1 MTDLLDLVILFDQNG
16 YIEDLVLPEE
26 VTQQFE
32 TGADFLEHYGVN
44 GMKWGV
50 RRSVTGHIKNRPTA
64 AKSDQKQVGW
74 DDAQP
79 TKERQKAYEDTY
91 RAAARNIKYGTRT
104 LNRDPRFAGQNFRKD
119 SPLRREYYNEYSKM
133 VAEQLNASATKKGR
147 SPNGKLQLRFDY
159 NVENQQTA
167 TAAVART
174 ETISGRFDTRKT
186 AKTTLKDAR
195 KDVNMKRA
203 ENRDKVKAA
212 KAATK
217 AELALEREKKRA
229 ASVKHGDDE
238 LDFSD
243 PTATFLEH
251 YGVKG
256 MKWGV
261 IRGPKALRK
270 LNNPSKLKPN
280 TVEVVSKGGLR
291 KLDNPAK
298 RKGNTIEVVPKP
310 VTAKTRHIQAKA
322 KQLAEEENRRNNRNE
337 LVRKRDV
344 TTMTDGE
351 INAFLNRLQLESRY
365 KQATM
370 TQSDK
375 RKAATKAFMKRV
387 LADSAAEVSK
397 ALVKQ
402 QMSKALSGAL
412 PSAKGAAKTEKKKAT
427 K

>member
-16 YIEDLVLPEE
+16 YVEDLLLPEE
-26 VTQQFE
+26 VAEQFE
-32 TGADFLEHYGVN
+32 NGEDFLEHYGVK

-91 RAAARNIKYGTRT
+91 RAAARNIRYGTRT

-133 VAEQLNASATKKGR
+133 VAEQLNAAATKKGR

-186 AKTTLKDAR
+186 AKTALKDAR

-280 TVEVVSKGGLR
+280 TVEVV
-291 KLDNPAK
+291 
-298 RKGNTIEVVPKP
+298 PKP

-351 INAFLNRLQLESRY
+351 INAFLNRLQLEARY
-365 KQATM
+365 QQATM

>member
-16 YIEDLVLPEE
+16 YVEDLLLPEE

-32 TGADFLEHYGVN
+32 TGEDFLEHYGVK

-64 AKSDQKQVGW
+64 ARGDRTQVGW

-133 VAEQLNASATKKGR
+133 VAEQLNAVATKKGR

-174 ETISGRFDTRKT
+174 ETISGRYDTRKT
-186 AKTTLKDAR
+186 AKTALKGAR
-195 KDVNMKRA
+195 KDVDMKRA

-217 AELALEREKKRA
+217 AELAREREKKRA
-229 ASVKHGDDE
+229 ASVSHSDDE

-243 PTATFLEH
+243 ATATFLEH

-270 LNNPSKLKPN
+270 LDNTKKLKPN
-280 TVEVVSKGGLR
+280 TVEL
-291 KLDNPAK
+291 
-298 RKGNTIEVVPKP
+298 VPKP
-310 VTAKTRHIQAKA
+310 VTPKTRHIQAKA

-337 LVRKRDV
+337 LIRKRDV
-344 TTMTDGE
+344 TTMKDGE
-351 INAFLNRLQLESRY
+351 IVAFLNRVQLEARY
-365 KQATM
+365 QQATM
-370 TQSDK
+370 SRSDK
-375 RKAATKAFMKRV
+375 RKAATKAFLKKA

-397 ALVKQ
+397 ALVKK
-402 QMSKALSGAL
+402 QMEKVLSGAM
-412 PSAKGAAKTEKKKAT
+412 PSVKGAVKTTKKAT

>member
-16 YIEDLVLPEE
+16 YVEDLLLPEE
-26 VTQQFE
+26 VAEQFE
-32 TGADFLEHYGVN
+32 NGEDFLEHYGVK

-64 AKSDQKQVGW
+64 ARGDRTQVGW

-133 VAEQLNASATKKGR
+133 VAEQLNAAATKKGR

-186 AKTTLKDAR
+186 AKTALKDAR

-270 LNNPSKLKPN
+270 LDNPKKLKPN
-280 TVEVVSKGGLR
+280 TV
-291 KLDNPAK
+291 
-298 RKGNTIEVVPKP
+298 EVVPKP

-351 INAFLNRLQLESRY
+351 INAFLNRLQLEARY
-365 KQATM
+365 QQATM

-375 RKAATKAFMKRV
+375 RKAATKAFMKRI
-387 LADSAAEVSK
+387 LADSAAEVTK

>member
-16 YIEDLVLPEE
+16 YVEDLLLPEE
-26 VTQQFE
+26 VVEQFE
-32 TGADFLEHYGVN
+32 NGEDFLEHYGVK

-91 RAAARNIKYGTRT
+91 RAAARNIRYGTRT

-133 VAEQLNASATKKGR
+133 VAEQLNAAATKKGR

-186 AKTTLKDAR
+186 AKTALKDAR

-270 LNNPSKLKPN
+270 L
-280 TVEVVSKGGLR
+280 
-291 KLDNPAK
+291 DNP
-298 RKGNTIEVVPKP
+298 
-310 VTAKTRHIQAKA
+310 
-322 KQLAEEENRRNNRNE
+322 
-337 LVRKRDV
+337 
-344 TTMTDGE
+344 
-351 INAFLNRLQLESRY
+351 
-365 KQATM
+365 
-370 TQSDK
+370 QS
-375 RKAATKAFMKRV
+375 
-387 LADSAAEVSK
+387 
-397 ALVKQ
+397 
-402 QMSKALSGAL
+402 
-412 PSAKGAAKTEKKKAT
+412 
-427 K
+427 

>member
-16 YIEDLVLPEE
+16 YVEDLLLPEE
-26 VTQQFE
+26 VAEQFE
-32 TGADFLEHYGVN
+32 NGEDFLEHYGVK

-64 AKSDQKQVGW
+64 ARGDRTQVGW

-133 VAEQLNASATKKGR
+133 VAEQLNAAATKKGR

-186 AKTTLKDAR
+186 AKTALKDAR

-217 AELALEREKKRA
+217 AELAREREKKRA
-229 ASVKHGDDE
+229 ASVSHSDDE

-243 PTATFLEH
+243 ATATFLEH

-280 TVEVVSKGGLR
+280 TVEL
-291 KLDNPAK
+291 
-298 RKGNTIEVVPKP
+298 VPKP

-351 INAFLNRLQLESRY
+351 INAFLNRIQLESRY
-365 KQATM
+365 QQATM

-375 RKAATKAFMKRV
+375 RKAAVKTFLKRA

-397 ALVKQ
+397 GLVKK
-402 QMSKALSGAL
+402 QMEKVLSGAI
-412 PSAKGAAKTEKKKAT
+412 PSAKGAAKTKKAT

>member
-32 TGADFLEHYGVN
+32 TGADFLEHYGVK

-64 AKSDQKQVGW
+64 ARGDRTQVGW

-91 RAAARNIKYGTRT
+91 RAAARNIRYGTRT

-133 VAEQLNASATKKGR
+133 VAEQLNAAATKKGR

-186 AKTTLKDAR
+186 AKTALKDAR

-217 AELALEREKKRA
+217 AELAREREKKRA
-229 ASVKHGDDE
+229 ASVSHSDDE

-243 PTATFLEH
+243 ATATFLEH

-280 TVEVVSKGGLR
+280 TVEL
-291 KLDNPAK
+291 
-298 RKGNTIEVVPKP
+298 VPKP

-351 INAFLNRLQLESRY
+351 INAFLNRVQLEARY
-365 KQATM
+365 QQATM

-412 PSAKGAAKTEKKKAT
+412 PSAKGAAKTEKKKDT

>member
-1 MTDLLDLVILFDQNG
+1 
-16 YIEDLVLPEE
+16 
-26 VTQQFE
+26 
-32 TGADFLEHYGVN
+32 
-44 GMKWGV
+44 
-50 RRSVTGHIKNRPTA
+50 
-64 AKSDQKQVGW
+64 
-74 DDAQP
+74 
-79 TKERQKAYEDTY
+79 
-91 RAAARNIKYGTRT
+91 
-104 LNRDPRFAGQNFRKD
+104 
-119 SPLRREYYNEYSKM
+119 
-133 VAEQLNASATKKGR
+133 
-147 SPNGKLQLRFDY
+147 
-159 NVENQQTA
+159 
-167 TAAVART
+167 
-174 ETISGRFDTRKT
+174 
-186 AKTTLKDAR
+186 
-195 KDVNMKRA
+195 MKRA

-217 AELALEREKKRA
+217 AELAREREEKRA
-229 ASVKHGDDE
+229 ASVSHSDDE

-243 PTATFLEH
+243 ATATFLEH

-280 TVEVVSKGGLR
+280 TVEL
-291 KLDNPAK
+291 
-298 RKGNTIEVVPKP
+298 VPKP

-351 INAFLNRLQLESRY
+351 INAFLNRIQLESRY
-365 KQATM
+365 QQATM

-375 RKAATKAFMKRV
+375 RKAAVKTFLKRA

-397 ALVKQ
+397 GLVKK
-402 QMSKALSGAL
+402 QMEKVLSGAI
-412 PSAKGAAKTEKKKAT
+412 PSAKGAAKTKKAT

>member
-16 YIEDLVLPEE
+16 YIEDLLLPEE

-32 TGADFLEHYGVN
+32 TGADFLEHYGVK

-133 VAEQLNASATKKGR
+133 VAEQLNAAATKKGR

-167 TAAVART
+167 TATVART

-186 AKTTLKDAR
+186 AKTALKNAR

-238 LDFSD
+238 LEFSD
-243 PTATFLEH
+243 ATATFFEH

-261 IRGPKALRK
+261 IRGPKARRRIGS
-270 LNNPSKLKPN
+270 PAKLKPN
-280 TVEVVSKGGLR
+280 TV
-291 KLDNPAK
+291 
-298 RKGNTIEVVPKP
+298 EVVPKP

-351 INAFLNRLQLESRY
+351 INAFLNRLQLEARY
-365 KQATM
+365 QQATM
-370 TQSDK
+370 SQSDK
-375 RKAATKAFMKRV
+375 RKAATKAFMKRI

-412 PSAKGAAKTEKKKAT
+412 PAAKGAAKTTKKKDT

>member
-32 TGADFLEHYGVN
+32 TGADFLEHYGVK

-186 AKTTLKDAR
+186 AKTALKDAR

-280 TVEVVSKGGLR
+280 TVEVV
-291 KLDNPAK
+291 
-298 RKGNTIEVVPKP
+298 PKP

-375 RKAATKAFMKRV
+375 RKAATKAFMKRI

-412 PSAKGAAKTEKKKAT
+412 PSAKGAAKTEKKKDT